1 LILIK
6 AVDSAPK
13 FPMPAN
19 WEYLLQYH
27 HPTDNPKALKAVTTT
42 LDNMALAGFMI
53 NWVADS
59 PVILQMKTGWCPIL
73 KKCFMTM
80 PN

>member
-1 LILIK
+1 
-6 AVDSAPK
+6 VDTAHLNSDAGQLGI
-13 FPMPAN
+13 
-19 WEYLLQYH
+19 LLQYH
-27 HPTDNPKALKAVTTT
+27 HLTDNPKALKAVTTT

>member
-1 LILIK
+1 
-6 AVDSAPK
+6 
-13 FPMPAN
+13 MPAN

-27 HPTDNPKALKAVTTT
+27 HLTDNPKALKAVTAT
-42 LDNMALAGFMI
+42 LDNMAFGGIYDQLWRI
-53 NWVADS
+53 